1 MKDFGIKAI
10 LNSALGRVVGAKLD
24 FESSYPTKRCFNTLY
39 GSAAMKSAYPLA
51 VRRVVIVDFESAYPR
66 IFN

>member
-1 MKDFGIKAI
+1 MKDFITKAI
-10 LNSALGRVVGAKLD
+10 LNSALGRAVDAKLD
-24 FESSYPTKRCFNTLY
+24 FASGYPTKRCLNTLY
-39 GSAAMKSAYPLA
+39 GSAAMKSAYPLV